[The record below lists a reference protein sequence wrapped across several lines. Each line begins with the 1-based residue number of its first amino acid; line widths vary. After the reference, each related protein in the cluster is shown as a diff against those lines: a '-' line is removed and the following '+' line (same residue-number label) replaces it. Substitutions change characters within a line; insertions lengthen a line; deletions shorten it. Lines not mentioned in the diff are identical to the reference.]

1 MARRRAPRGMI
12 HRNHTTHGGL
22 IVPVAEYHLASK
34 LRYRVLLYN
43 KVKPYGNALYVRIYG
58 QGFSGSSD
66 APTDLSLDKQA
77 VIYRENALMTHP

>member
-1 MARRRAPRGMI
+1 M
-12 HRNHTTHGGL
+12 
-22 IVPVAEYHLASK
+22 PVAEYHLASK

-43 KVKPYGNALYVRIYG
+43 KVKPYGNTLYVRIYG

-66 APTDLSLDKQA
+66 APTDLTGSLDKQA